1 MESFIILRSSS
12 LFFFIFFK
20 FMKPHQKLEVWK
32 KGIEFTVRVYSVTEN
47 FPKHELFGITSQLRR
62 ASVSIPN
69 NIAEGAGRN
78 TSKEFLHFLFIS
90 RGSLS
95 EIDTLLIIVRKLK
108 YISIEIYNDLNRL
121 LDYISKLLSGLINSV
136 KAKL

>member
-1 MESFIILRSSS
+1 
-12 LFFFIFFK
+12 
-20 FMKPHQKLEVWK
+20 MKPHQKLEVWK

>member
-1 MESFIILRSSS
+1 
-12 LFFFIFFK
+12 
-20 FMKPHQKLEVWK
+20 MKPHQRLDAWK
-32 KGIEFTVRVYSVTEN
+32 KGIEFTIRIYAVTEE
-47 FPKHELFGITSQLRR
+47 FPKHEVFGLTAQLRR

-95 EIDTLLIIVRKLK
+95 EVDTLLIIARRLK
-108 YISIEIYNDLNRL
+108 YISIERYDELNRL
-121 LDYISKLLSGLINSV
+121 LDFISKLLSGLINSV
-136 KAKL
+136 RTKL

>member
-1 MESFIILRSSS
+1 
-12 LFFFIFFK
+12 
-20 FMKPHQKLEVWK
+20 MKPHQRLDAWK
-32 KGIEFTVRVYSVTEN
+32 KGIEFTVRIYAATEN

-95 EIDTLLIIVRKLK
+95 EVDTLLIIAKRLK
-108 YISIEIYNDLNRL
+108 YISPETYEELNRL
-121 LDYISKLLSGLINSV
+121 LDFISKLLSGLINSV
-136 KAKL
+136 KAKVMKFVKSEG